1 MTTQEVANRL
11 VDLCRMGQNDAAV
24 AELYAQDAVSIEA
37 ADSPDKITKG
47 IDNIRKKGDVLRQTI
62 KEYHGASISEP
73 LVAGSY
79 FSVQMAMEVTFN
91 NGHRVNMQEV
101 CVYKVKKGKIVEE
114 QFFYDTNSE
123 Q

>member
-24 AELYAQDAVSIEA
+24 VELYAQDAVSIEA

-73 LVAGSY
+73 LVAGAY

-114 QFFYDTNSE
+114 QFFYDTESE
-123 Q
+123 